1 MLDQLLLSTARA
13 SAPATATATATTA
26 TTCVMIVMVM
36 VVIMVRIS
44 LLFRLSFCNKHNFLK
59 SDWLSQFLLNPTVLT
74 LEALRGGGGGGGDQE
89 DQSDPLD
96 IFGFNFLLLDRLS
109 KALVKLFF
117 VCQHIF

>member
-13 SAPATATATATTA
+13 SAPATATTATTA

-74 LEALRGGGGGGGDQE
+74 LEALRGGGRGIRKIKVTP
-89 DQSDPLD
+89 S
-96 IFGFNFLLLDRLS
+96 IFLALNFCCLTDYQ
-109 KALVKLFF
+109 KLW
-117 VCQHIF
+117 